1 MLLTVLCQ
9 RHEQTAFLRIHH
21 HVDKEKICTISE
33 FCSIERSREKKL
45 KNFSLNA
52 LVWNSIVH
60 RFLNLLIIFQNKE
73 YARDVTSYVKT
84 GP

>member
-1 MLLTVLCQ
+1 MLLPVLCQ
-9 RHEQTAFLRIHH
+9 RHEQSAFLRIHH
-21 HVDKEKICTISE
+21 LVVKEKICTISE
-33 FCSIERSREKKL
+33 FYSIERSREKKL